1 MLQKFKDF
9 ASMACMSS
17 LLAGLLGVDLWVMG
31 EYGLLTALVVMV
43 SQAVGFFTLYLI
55 ADHVQMR
62 RYEERCLDL
71 LEPLPEDC
79 KDLTS

>member
-31 EYGLLTALVVMV
+31 EYGLLTALAVIDLRQLV
-43 SQAVGFFTLYLI
+43 SLRSI
-55 ADHVQMR
+55 
-62 RYEERCLDL
+62 
-71 LEPLPEDC
+71 
-79 KDLTS
+79 